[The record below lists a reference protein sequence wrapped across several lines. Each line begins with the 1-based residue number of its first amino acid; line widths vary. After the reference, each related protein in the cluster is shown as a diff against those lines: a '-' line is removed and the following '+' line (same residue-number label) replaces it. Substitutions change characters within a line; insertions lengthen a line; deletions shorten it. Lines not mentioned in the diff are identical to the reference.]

1 MALWNQAEAWPKS
14 LTNQHKQAVDS
25 MTSIYAVSK
34 IQAKEHKEVVVRT
47 FNPFTIAI
55 PREFELQ

>member
-1 MALWNQAEAWPKS
+1 MP
-14 LTNQHKQAVDS
+14 
-25 MTSIYAVSK
+25 VSK

-55 PREFELQ
+55 PREFELQLPFQENLNYNNNKTSTIGSYINNL